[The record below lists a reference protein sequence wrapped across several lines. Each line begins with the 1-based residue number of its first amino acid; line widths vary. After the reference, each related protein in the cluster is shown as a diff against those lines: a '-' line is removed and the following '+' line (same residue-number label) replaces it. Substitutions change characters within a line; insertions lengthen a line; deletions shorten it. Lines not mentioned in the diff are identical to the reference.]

1 MSLWLPLPHCKV
13 QSENGMQRCARSC
26 ARTGV
31 KTQRSSSERVG
42 LGPQQALERER
53 SCHLA
58 AAHLGVKLHPRL
70 FMSHSSARPPFLS
83 VLSDTEVIG
92 MKAITKSIYSVRSY
106 EVLSESM
113 CSTPAFISF
122 SGNVNSHIA
131 VSQEMARIHDVR
143 LCALRSSPVP
153 KTQGHVNLQAER
165 QSVEISLNFDDFK
178 ASGL

>member
-1 MSLWLPLPHCKV
+1 MVAVTPLQSPVWERDATLRKVLRPHGC
-13 QSENGMQRCARSC
+13 ENS
-26 ARTGV
+26 
-31 KTQRSSSERVG
+31 QRSSSERVG
-42 LGPQQALERER
+42 LGPQQALGRER

-178 ASGL
+178 ASEF